1 VVAVS
6 DPVSEWAKAV
16 ANTSEAVTEVVK
28 GLRDVGRFIAPP
40 LRHLIGMSDVSLSY
54 VLATMQVRFTQRF
67 RKFMAERGLEAPSRP
82 IPFSFSVPL
91 IEHASLEADEELQ
104 DIWARM
110 LANAADAGSG
120 THDPERGET
129 NKIPRKDI
137 ACEGLLPCKVS
148 GDWQELK
155 EITSAPFYDRNI
167 TISVARDRESLAG
180 LAEIPIR
187 IDAFNLMNPPSTAHE
202 LARRYERDEDLVRFI
217 KSVRGSRYQI
227 CGATFRKRDGG
238 DYSEIHHLESLADGG
253 LDVSRNMLV
262 VCAHHH
268 RQFHFGEISVIVRTK
283 QEIEVEI
290 DGQRHICALG
300 SI

>member
-1 VVAVS
+1 MTIPIGQKIS
-6 DPVSEWAKAV
+6 
-16 ANTSEAVTEVVK
+16 NFVK
-28 GLRDVGRFIAPP
+28 V
-40 LRHLIGMSDVSLSY
+40 
-54 VLATMQVRFTQRF
+54 
-67 RKFMAERGLEAPSRP
+67 ELEASVPTIDFLDSILGLADKARRWDQ
-82 IPFSFSVPL
+82 FSFEKS
-91 IEHASLEADEELQ
+91 
-104 DIWARM
+104 R
-110 LANAADAGSG
+110 SG
-120 THDPERGET
+120 MVIGRYDPERGET

-283 QEIEVEI
+283 QKIEVEI